1 MNDFLGSALI
11 IAGGIGTTFLLT
23 VVSFAIGGLIAI
35 PLVVARTSSS
45 AVLRVLSGSYIAISR
60 GIPPIAWLFVLFFGL
75 GQLGIRISSLSAAI
89 AGLSI
94 ISAGYLAEIYR
105 AGLRAVPGGQDDA
118 ARALGLSPRIAF
130 YRVIAPQAIA
140 TVVPLAVAYFIGLLK
155 DSAVAS
161 VIGVQDITAFA
172 LSLSK
177 RELESFTIFLAAG
190 AVYLVI
196 SIPVA
201 ILGRWLGARI
211 SRLIGVTP

>member
-1 MNDFLGSALI
+1 MNVFLHSILV

-23 VVSFAIGGLIAI
+23 VASFLIGGVLAV
-35 PLVVARTSSS
+35 PLVLARTSSS
-45 AVLRVLSGSYIAISR
+45 AILRALSGTYIAVSR

-75 GQLGIRISSLSAAI
+75 GQLGVRLSSLSAAI
-89 AGLSI
+89 AGLSV

-105 AGLRAVPGGQDDA
+105 AGLSAVPRGQDDA
-118 ARALGLSPRIAF
+118 ARALGLPPRTAF
-130 YRVIAPQAIA
+130 YRVIVPQAIA
-140 TVVPLAVAYFIGLLK
+140 TVIPLAVAYFIGLLK

-161 VIGVQDITAFA
+161 VIGVQDVTAFA

-196 SIPVA
+196 SVPVA
-201 ILGRWLGARI
+201 ILGRWVGARVA
-211 SRLIGVTP
+211 RLVGVKP